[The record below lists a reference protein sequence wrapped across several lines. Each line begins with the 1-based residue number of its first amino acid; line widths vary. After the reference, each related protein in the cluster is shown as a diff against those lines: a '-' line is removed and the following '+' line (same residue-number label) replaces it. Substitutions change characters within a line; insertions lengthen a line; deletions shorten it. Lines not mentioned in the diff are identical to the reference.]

1 MPAGADE
8 VVISRVSGGNA
19 TWQSTRVRNSLK
31 PDRLEGAISGDQE
44 DVIVDRDVHHGI
56 LKVDVRGDVDAGIS
70 VEEIV
75 INGAIGND
83 PTILPPKVQ
92 TVVMIGV
99 GRRIPVHIA
108 VKVIVVYR
116 KT

>member
-1 MPAGADE
+1 MPDGEDE
-8 VVISRVSGGNA
+8 IVISGVPGGNA
-19 TWQSTRVRNSLK
+19 TWQGTRVRNSLK
-31 PDRLEGAISGDQE
+31 PDRLEGAICGDQE
-44 DVIVDRDVHHGI
+44 NVIVDSDIHHGI
-56 LKVDVRGDVDAGIS
+56 LKVDVRSDVDAGIAI
-70 VEEIV
+70 EDIV
-75 INGAIGND
+75 INGAIGD
-83 PTILPPKVQ
+83 DTAILPPQVQ